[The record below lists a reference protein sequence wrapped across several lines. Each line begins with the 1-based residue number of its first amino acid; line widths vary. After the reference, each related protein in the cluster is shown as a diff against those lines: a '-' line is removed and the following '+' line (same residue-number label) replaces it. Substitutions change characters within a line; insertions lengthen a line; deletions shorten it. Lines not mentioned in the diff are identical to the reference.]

1 MTYLGAAAYPGSMTA
16 TVPTDSG
23 PSDVRMTPAAI
34 DALHKLARPQAESV
48 ARAIAAIGQVPG
60 NPIEAPNGNGNGRQY
75 LAIVPDDEKAP
86 VVMYRQSDDTGY
98 LVTALVDRDT
108 YQTYEIAEQP
118 SFLRSNTFRTAVGA
132 VAAAAIGIILGSRA
146 RRSSSSSSFTYP
158 LGR

>member
-1 MTYLGAAAYPGSMTA
+1 MTYLGAPTYSGVVTA

-23 PSDVRMTPAAI
+23 PSNVRMTPAAI

-48 ARAIAAIGQVPG
+48 ARAIAAIGQTPG
-60 NPIEAPNGNGNGRQY
+60 NPVVAPNGNGNGKNY
-75 LAIVPDDEKAP
+75 LALVPDDDKAP
-86 VVMYRQSDDTGY
+86 VVMYRQADDNGY

-118 SFLRSNTFRTAVGA
+118 SFLQSRTFKTAVSA

-146 RRSSSSSSFTYP
+146 GRSSDLT
-158 LGR
+158 

>member
-1 MTYLGAAAYPGSMTA
+1 MTYLGAATYAGGVTA

-23 PSDVRMTPAAI
+23 PSNVRMTPAAI

-60 NPIEAPNGNGNGRQY
+60 KPVEAPNGNGNGRQY
-75 LAIVPDDEKAP
+75 LAIVPDDEMAP
-86 VVMYRQSDDTGY
+86 VVMYRESEDNGY

-108 YQTYEIAEQP
+108 YQTYEITEQP
-118 SFLRSNTFRTAVGA
+118 GFLRSTTFRTAVGA

-146 RRSSSSSSFTYP
+146 GRSSSSLT
-158 LGR
+158 

>member
-1 MTYLGAAAYPGSMTA
+1 MTYPGAAAYPGRVTA

-23 PSDVRMTPAAI
+23 PSDVRMTSAAI

-60 NPIEAPNGNGNGRQY
+60 KPVEAPSGSENGRQY
-75 LAIVPDDEKAP
+75 LAVVPDDEQAP
-86 VVMYRQSDDTGY
+86 VVMYRASEDNGY

-118 SFLRSNTFRTAVGA
+118 SFLRSTTFRTAVGA
-132 VAAAAIGIILGSRA
+132 VAAAAIGIILGSRSG
-146 RRSSSSSSFTYP
+146 RSGLSILVSA
-158 LGR
+158 GDG

>member
-1 MTYLGAAAYPGSMTA
+1 MTYLGAATYPESMTA

-23 PSDVRMTPAAI
+23 PSNVRMTPAAI

-48 ARAIAAIGQVPG
+48 ARAIATIGQVPG
-60 NPIEAPNGNGNGRQY
+60 KPVEAPNGNGNGRQY
-75 LAIVPDDEKAP
+75 LAIVPDEDEAP
-86 VVMYRQSDDTGY
+86 VVMYRAAEDNGY

-118 SFLRSNTFRTAVGA
+118 SFLSSRTFKTAVSA

-146 RRSSSSSSFTYP
+146 GRSSGLT
-158 LGR
+158 